1 MSSSK
6 NLTEAKLKAFNLG
19 LSAVKQ
25 LSKKEQAE
33 LKKREDEEAT
43 AEVFKE
49 FMDSFSDAK
58 GAANRTWVKGSTFQA
73 GPKSEG
79 GKKKEDD
86 SKLYKPKAYLPVFRK
101 DEEPAETKPEVK
113 IERKPTKPNKK
124 KEEGKKKSNLEL
136 FKEELQAMQEER
148 QQRRELKLKL
158 RDNLNPNEEDPLS
171 DDGAPDF
178 GDEGLGLPHVHPS
191 MSHPNLASASNMMLA
206 GRGGAGAA
214 GVLGGG
220 SHDTGDPATTN
231 LYLGNLNPTM
241 NEEQLCEVFGK
252 FGPLASVKVMWPRT
266 EEERARGRNCGFVAF
281 MNRRDAERA
290 LVKLEGSDVLG
301 FEMKMGWGKGVP
313 IPPQPVY
320 IPPSMQER
328 MMPPPPTGLPFNA
341 QPPRPRALM
350 DGKAPPMQQTWSKD
364 DLEKLEKYG
373 KLEKFLATCTVKIV
387 IPTDRNLLCL
397 IHRMVEFVV
406 REGPMFEAMIM
417 NRELSNPMFR
427 FLFEN
432 FSPAHVYY
440 RWRLFSVLQ
449 GDTPTNWRPEE
460 FSMFKGGAKWLP
472 PPKDMFK
479 QGMSDE
485 LFEKDQPPP
494 SAPIH
499 DSRKEAGGPGGGGG
513 GGGGG
518 KNASEP
524 KSDKLRTSSKAELE
538 EMIKNLTPEKAKV
551 GDAMVFCLELAD
563 HAEEI
568 VDCIVE
574 SLSMP
579 STPIPKKLARLYL
592 VSDLL
597 YNSSARVK
605 RASDYRKFFQP
616 KILGIIK
623 DLKEAF
629 DAVESRLKA
638 EQFKSKVMMCFRAW
652 EDWTI
657 YPSDTLIKCQN
668 TFLGLDKVVVEEKDL
683 DGVPLDEDV
692 DGKPISV
699 SNGSGK
705 T

>member
-49 FMDSFSDAK
+49 FMDSFSDSKA
-58 GAANRTWVKGSTFQA
+58 AANRTWVKGSTFQA
-73 GPKSEG
+73 GPKTEAA
-79 GKKKEDD
+79 KKKEDD

-101 DEEPAETKPEVK
+101 DDELTDTKPDVK
-113 IERKPTKPNKK
+113 VEKKPSKPSKK
-124 KEEGKKKSNLEL
+124 KDDGKKKSNLEL

-148 QQRRELKLKL
+148 QQRRELKQKL
-158 RDNLNPNEEDPLS
+158 RDNPDEEDPYM
-171 DDGAPDF
+171 DDEAADF
-178 GDEGLGLPHVHPS
+178 EGVDPS
-191 MSHPNLASASNMMLA
+191 MSNMDIGGSASAMSLA
-206 GRGGAGAA
+206 AR
-214 GVLGGG
+214 GGG
-220 SHDTGDPATTN
+220 SHDTGDPMTTN

-241 NEEQLCEVFGK
+241 NEEQLCDVFGK

-290 LVKLEGSDVLG
+290 LVNLEGTDVLS

-350 DGKAPPMQQTWSKD
+350 DGKAPPMQQSWSKD

-397 IHRMVEFVV
+397 IHRMTEFVV

-417 NRELSNPMFR
+417 NRELNNPMFR

-449 GDTPTNWRPEE
+449 GDTPTNWRPDE

-485 LFEKDQPPP
+485 LFEKEIAPI
-494 SAPIH
+494 SAPN
-499 DSRKEAGGPGGGGG
+499 DSEPSKDGGSKTTP
-513 GGGGG
+513 
-518 KNASEP
+518 EP
-524 KSDKLRTSSKAELE
+524 KSDKLRTSSKADLE

-551 GDAMVFCLELAD
+551 GETMVFCLELAD
-563 HAEEI
+563 YSGEI
-568 VDCIVE
+568 VECIVE

-579 STPIPKKLARLYL
+579 STPTPKKLARLYL

-623 DLKEAF
+623 DLKEAM
-629 DAVESRLKA
+629 DTIDSRLKA

-652 EDWTI
+652 EDWAV

-668 TFLGLDKVVVEEKDL
+668 TFLGLEKPEVEEKDL
-683 DGVPLDEDV
+683 DGLPLDDDV

-699 SNGSGK
+699 SNRIFWLA

>member
-33 LKKREDEEAT
+33 LRKKEDEEAT

-49 FMDSFSDAK
+49 FMDSFSDSKA
-58 GAANRTWVKGSTFQA
+58 AANRTWVKGSTFQA
-73 GPKSEG
+73 GAKTDAA
-79 GKKKEDD
+79 KKKEDD

-101 DEEPAETKPEVK
+101 DDESPDTKPEVK
-113 IERKPTKPNKK
+113 VERKPIKPSKK

-148 QQRRELKLKL
+148 QQRKELKQKL
-158 RDNLNPNEEDPLS
+158 RDNLDDDPYA
-171 DDGAPDF
+171 DEAAPDM
-178 GDEGLGLPHVHPS
+178 GIPVGGHVHPS
-191 MSHPNLASASNMMLA
+191 MSHPTLAASSSSGMLNS
-206 GRGGAGAA
+206 R
-214 GVLGGG
+214 GGG

-231 LYLGNLNPTM
+231 LYLGNLNPAM

-281 MNRRDAERA
+281 MNRRDSERA
-290 LVKLEGSDVLG
+290 LHNLEGTDVMG

-320 IPPSMQER
+320 IPASMQER

-350 DGKAPPMQQTWSKD
+350 DGKAPPMQQTWSKE
-364 DLEKLEKYG
+364 DLDKLEKYG

-449 GDTPTNWRPEE
+449 GDTPTTWRPEE

-479 QGMSDE
+479 QGMTDE
-485 LFEKDQPPP
+485 MFEKDHP
-494 SAPIH
+494 SAASNGPNQ
-499 DSRKEAGGPGGGGG
+499 RNKESSGSS
-513 GGGGG
+513 
-518 KNASEP
+518 KNATDP
-524 KSDKLRTSSKAELE
+524 KTDKLRTSSKSELE
-538 EMIKNLTPEKAKV
+538 ELIKNLTSEKAKV
-551 GDAMVFCLELAD
+551 GEAMVFCLELAD

-568 VDCIVE
+568 VECIAE

-579 STPIPKKLARLYL
+579 STPTPKKLARLYL

-616 KILGIIK
+616 KILSIIK
-623 DLKEAF
+623 DLKEAM
-629 DAVESRLKA
+629 DGIDSRLKA

-652 EDWTI
+652 EDWAI
-657 YPSDTLIKCQN
+657 YPSETLIKCQN
-668 TFLGLDKVVVEEKDL
+668 TFLGLEKITCGEEKDL

-699 SNGSGK
+699 SAFYLFLRFLW
-705 T
+705 